1 MDRYFFHT
9 EDGNPHTDHTGVE
22 LGGWAEAQA
31 AAVNYTAEMLR
42 RAQGG
47 FCKHPYWKL
56 KVTDDTGLDLLVIEV
71 NATFSPAAP
80 G

>member
-9 EDGNPHTDHTGVE
+9 EDGDHHTDQTDIE

-31 AAVNYTAEMLR
+31 AAVNYTAEMLQ

-47 FCKHPYWKL
+47 FCQHPYWKL